1 MATNKQRREASRR
14 QLQRQLER
22 RQVQDERRKKFTLV
36 ASIAGTIIL
45 VAVIVVAVVLL
56 GSGSNK
62 KKPTAA
68 GSNSASGTP
77 TPSATKIPG
86 ICDYLAAGTAAKKNN
101 PPSSGAAIKGT
112 VTVTAKTNLGDI
124 VMKLNRA
131 EAPCTVS
138 SFVSLVQQKFF
149 DNTSCHRLV
158 TSGIYVLQC
167 GDPTGQGSGG
177 PGYSIPDEATGKET
191 YPAGTLAM
199 ARTQQAHSGG
209 SQIFIVDKDSPSL
222 QQNLGEQQYT
232 VFGTI
237 TKGLDIVTKV
247 AAKGTDNSNG
257 TDDGHPKQPVKFL
270 SMTVTSSTKS

>member
-22 RQVQDERRKKFTLV
+22 RRVQDERRKKFTLV

-209 SQIFIVDKDSPSL
+209 SQFFIVYKDSPSL